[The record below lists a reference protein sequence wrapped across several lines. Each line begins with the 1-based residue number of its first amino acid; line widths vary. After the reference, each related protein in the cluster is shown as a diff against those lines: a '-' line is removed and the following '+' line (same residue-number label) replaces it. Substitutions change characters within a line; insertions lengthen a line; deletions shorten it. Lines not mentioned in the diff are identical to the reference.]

1 MNAGGFDWDNT
12 WWVQAKARGRS
23 VMLGESTPRF
33 VGVLGGAVSWDA
45 WFAPY
50 FQMINSPEYSIQAF
64 NCTSAATFPALTH
77 HLLSISFAADINWN
91 WAPYPQW
98 SLCPLLRDS
107 PPPCPACPR
116 LL

>member
-1 MNAGGFDWDNT
+1 MGFDWDNT

-64 NCTSAATFPALTH
+64 NCTSAAPSVTLAPLIIFFP
-77 HLLSISFAADINWN
+77 F
-91 WAPYPQW
+91 
-98 SLCPLLRDS
+98 PLL
-107 PPPCPACPR
+107 
-116 LL
+116 